1 MDYYQNNST
10 TPGAFLFLDFKKAF
24 DCVSHDAM
32 NITLKHLGF
41 PPKLCDLIKNLYS
54 TSSTRLV
61 VNDEL
66 TDTIPISR
74 GTRQGCPLSPLIYA
88 IIAELFNQSII
99 NNAEFTGHKMANM
112 HKRITAYA
120 DDTLG
125 HIATYN
131 DVLIIQKDLKQFKKA
146 TGLEVQPRKCELV
159 STTKFTEYWS
169 KKSRKNKTSLPPAH
183 GVNLQNT

>member
-88 IIAELFNQSII
+88 IIAELRRLLGSVVGKLALGREAAGSIP
-99 NNAEFTGHKMANM
+99 
-112 HKRITAYA
+112 A
-120 DDTLG
+120 DR
-125 HIATYN
+125 N
-131 DVLIIQKDLKQFKKA
+131 FSQKFYF
-146 TGLEVQPRKCELV
+146 GE
-159 STTKFTEYWS
+159 S
-169 KKSRKNKTSLPPAH
+169 K
-183 GVNLQNT
+183 